1 MNDAENGPPP
11 SAGNARLSWKATLI
25 AILAAT
31 VAMTTALVLIGRGG

>member
-11 SAGNARLSWKATLI
+11 SAGTPRLSWKATLI

-31 VAMTTALVLIGRGG
+31 AAMTAALVLIGRGG